1 METWKTKMSTL
12 NFSDGISINTEGKL
26 RPLHLRDG
34 WYVVGEGCLIPVEDM
49 KEAQEIIKKLSLEE

>member
-1 METWKTKMSTL
+1 MSTL

-26 RPLHLRDG
+26 RPLHLGDG

-49 KEAQEIIKKLSLEE
+49 TEAQEVIKKLSLEE

>member
-1 METWKTKMSTL
+1 MTPL

-34 WYVVGEGCLIPVEDM
+34 WYVVGEGCLIPVENM
-49 KEAQEIIKKLSLEE
+49 EEAQELIKKLSLEE